1 MEMKGYSADFKKPV
15 NELINCGWKAVSK
28 KNGIMLYSPNG
39 NDTLMVHR
47 TPSDVRAIRN
57 FKAMVLRYSRI

>member
-1 MEMKGYSADFKKPV
+1 MEMKGYSAEFKKPV
-15 NELINCGWKAVSK
+15 NELIDHGWKAVSK
-28 KNGIMLYSPNG
+28 KNGIMLYSPDG

-57 FKAMVLRYSRI
+57 FKAKALRFSRI